1 MIPIL
6 KGIWRKGNFWQKK
19 LDLATVCIWEDGEVL
34 ITSPALLFPSDDR
47 RRRLPELT
55 GDRITSVVKKKA
67 LLTSRGERIEH
78 KAAAVP
84 VAKKEQ
90 IKRAFG
96 FTQGISAWCPTTI
109 CNVGGISDWSPCF
122 YLSWGL
128 SLAPILL
135 NKFVGTKVQ

>member
-1 MIPIL
+1 M
-6 KGIWRKGNFWQKK
+6 
-19 LDLATVCIWEDGEVL
+19 L

-78 KAAAVP
+78 KATAAP
-84 VAKKEQ
+84 VTKKEK

-96 FTQGISAWCPTTI
+96 FTQGISATRENRMTLSVML
-109 CNVGGISDWSPCF
+109 VGFQIDPLVSIYPEVFCSN
-122 YLSWGL
+122 
-128 SLAPILL
+128 IE
-135 NKFVGTKVQ
+135 

>member
-1 MIPIL
+1 M
-6 KGIWRKGNFWQKK
+6 
-19 LDLATVCIWEDGEVL
+19 L

-78 KAAAVP
+78 KATQAVP

-109 CNVGGISDWSPCF
+109 CNVGGISD
-122 YLSWGL
+122 
-128 SLAPILL
+128 
-135 NKFVGTKVQ
+135 

>member
-1 MIPIL
+1 M
-6 KGIWRKGNFWQKK
+6 
-19 LDLATVCIWEDGEVL
+19 L

-67 LLTSRGERIEH
+67 LLTSRGAEESNS
-78 KAAAVP
+78 A

-96 FTQGISAWCPTTI
+96 FTQGISATRENRMTLSVML
-109 CNVGGISDWSPCF
+109 VGFQIDPLVSIYPEVFCSN
-122 YLSWGL
+122 
-128 SLAPILL
+128 IE
-135 NKFVGTKVQ
+135 

>member
-1 MIPIL
+1 M
-6 KGIWRKGNFWQKK
+6 
-19 LDLATVCIWEDGEVL
+19 L

-78 KAAAVP
+78 KAATA
-84 VAKKEQ
+84 AKKEQ

-109 CNVGGISDWSPCF
+109 CNVGGISD
-122 YLSWGL
+122 
-128 SLAPILL
+128 
-135 NKFVGTKVQ
+135 

>member
-1 MIPIL
+1 M
-6 KGIWRKGNFWQKK
+6 
-19 LDLATVCIWEDGEVL
+19 L

-67 LLTSRGERIEH
+67 LLTSRGEESNS
-78 KAAAVP
+78 A

-96 FTQGISAWCPTTI
+96 FTQGISATRENRMTLSVMC
-109 CNVGGISDWSPCF
+109 VGFQIDPLVSIYPEVFCSN
-122 YLSWGL
+122 
-128 SLAPILL
+128 IE
-135 NKFVGTKVQ
+135 